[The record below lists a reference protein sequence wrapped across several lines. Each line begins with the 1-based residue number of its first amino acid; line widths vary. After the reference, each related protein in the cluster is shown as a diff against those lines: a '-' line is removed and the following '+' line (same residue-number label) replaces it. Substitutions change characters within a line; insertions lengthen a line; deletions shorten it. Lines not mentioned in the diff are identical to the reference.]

1 MSEVLITSGG
11 TAPGESGD
19 SITLKGLRIEAHHGV
34 LAEERREGQP
44 FVVDVTL
51 WMDLSEAGEH
61 DELAATIDYGKLATE
76 IHRRVSGERWN
87 LIEKVAERVAR
98 LVLEDGRV
106 SRVAVTVHKPRAPI
120 DVEFED
126 VSVTVVR
133 SSHGTRAA
141 IALGTNLGDRAANLV
156 NAMEGIRL
164 VGRVVASSSV
174 YETAPQGVVDQ
185 EHFYNAV
192 VLVDTDLDPVELVG
206 RLLDIERE
214 MGRVRGPRW
223 GPRLIDLDLILYGD
237 R

>member
-1 MSEVLITSGG
+1 VSEALVTSGG

-44 FVVDVTL
+44 FVVDVTVWL
-51 WMDLSEAGEH
+51 DLSEAGEH

-87 LIEKVAERVAR
+87 LIEKVAERVAD

-106 SRVAVTVHKPRAPI
+106 TRVAVTVHKPRAPI

-133 SSHGTRAA
+133 PLPGA
-141 IALGTNLGDRAANLV
+141 
-156 NAMEGIRL
+156 
-164 VGRVVASSSV
+164 
-174 YETAPQGVVDQ
+174 
-185 EHFYNAV
+185 
-192 VLVDTDLDPVELVG
+192 ELPA
-206 RLLDIERE
+206 E
-214 MGRVRGPRW
+214 
-223 GPRLIDLDLILYGD
+223 
-237 R
+237 